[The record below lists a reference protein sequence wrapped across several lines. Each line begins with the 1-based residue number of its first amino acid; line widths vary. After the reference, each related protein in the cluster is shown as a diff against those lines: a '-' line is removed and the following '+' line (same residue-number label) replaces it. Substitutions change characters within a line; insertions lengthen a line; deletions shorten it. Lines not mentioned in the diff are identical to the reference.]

1 MKAAVTTS
9 TRGMRSRF
17 SIVFLKEFT
26 EHLRDRRALMMLA
39 LFVLMYPLMLGYM
52 LNHMIERATKP
63 EREGMELAVIGG
75 AQAPT
80 LMAQLKQKN
89 VTVKQMGPMDEEAI
103 TRLLRERKAVALLR
117 LDEKFA
123 EDYQDMRPAKIEM
136 WFDSASDDGPR
147 QRDIED
153 VLTSYSQTIAGARLL
168 AHGVSP
174 ATMAPVK
181 LQRYD
186 TGSNASR
193 SASMIGAIL
202 GILFLPAFLCC
213 LSAAVDSTA
222 GERERRSLEVLM
234 AQPVSPLT
242 LICGKWIAAA
252 ALSILGLSRELGL
265 AHGILSWLPLEEV
278 GMSWRVTTA
287 DLLRVCLAAVPLCLF
302 AAAAQI
308 ALAMNSKSYKEA
320 QSVLSIFTLV
330 PLLPG
335 LAVSMMQVETA
346 RWMYMVPMLSNQTLL
361 RELAK
366 GQVMGAL
373 PFTLTFLS
381 SLLPAL
387 AIIAFAAW
395 RMKSE
400 RYVLAV

>member
-1 MKAAVTTS
+1 MTT
-9 TRGMRSRF
+9 RRKSRF
-17 SIVFLKEFT
+17 LIVFLKELR
-26 EHLRDRRALMMLA
+26 EHLRDRRSLMMLA

-52 LNHMIERATKP
+52 LNHMVERATKP
-63 EREGMELAVIGG
+63 EREGMELAVINSG
-75 AQAPT
+75 QAPT

-89 VTVKQMGPMDEEAI
+89 VTVTDVGPLDDAAI
-103 TRLLRERKAVALLR
+103 GKLLRARKVVAVLR
-117 LDEKFA
+117 LDDKYA
-123 EDYQDMRPAKIEM
+123 ETYAEMRPANMEL
-136 WFDSASDDGPR
+136 WFDSASDNGPR
-147 QRDIED
+147 QRDIEE
-153 VLTSYSQTIAGARLL
+153 VLTNYGSAIAGARLL

-174 ATMAPVK
+174 AIMSPVK

-193 SASMIGAIL
+193 SAAMIGTIL

-234 AQPVSPLT
+234 AQPVTPLS
-242 LICGKWIAAA
+242 LVSGKWIAAA
-252 ALSILGLSRELGL
+252 ALSVAGLTLELAL

-278 GMSWRVTTA
+278 GMSWRVTTL
-287 DLLRVCLAAVPLCLF
+287 DLLRVCIVAVPLCLF

-320 QSVLSIFTLV
+320 QSVLSIFVLV

-335 LAVSMMQVETA
+335 LAVSMMEIETNT
-346 RWMYMVPMLSNQTLL
+346 WMYAVPMLSNQTLL

-366 GQVMGAL
+366 GQEMGML
-373 PFTLTFLS
+373 PFVMTFLS
-381 SLLPAL
+381 SLLPAI
-387 AIIAFAAW
+387 AIILFASW

>member
-1 MKAAVTTS
+1 MKSVLKS
-9 TRGMRSRF
+9 KF
-17 SIVFLKEFT
+17 SVVFLKEAR
-26 EHLRDRRALMMLA
+26 EHLRDRRSLLMLA
-39 LFVLMYPLMLGYM
+39 LFVLMYPVMLGYM
-52 LNHMIERATKP
+52 MNQIIERATKA
-63 EREGMELAVIGG
+63 EREGMEVAVIGA

-89 VTVKQMGPMDEEAI
+89 ITVNQMGPMSEDAI
-103 TRLLRERKAVALLR
+103 TRLLHERKAVVLLR
-117 LDEKFA
+117 LDDKYA
-123 EDYQDMRPAKIEM
+123 ESYADMRPAKIEL
-136 WFDSASDDGPR
+136 WFDSASDDNAR
-147 QRDIED
+147 QHDIEE
-153 VLTSYSQTIAGARLL
+153 VLSSYSSAIAGARLL

-174 ATMAPVK
+174 AVMAPLR

-193 SASMIGAIL
+193 SASMIGAML
-202 GILFLPAFLCC
+202 GILFLPAFLCS

-234 AQPVSPLT
+234 AQPVSPLNLVT
-242 LICGKWIAAA
+242 GKWIAAA
-252 ALSILGLSRELGL
+252 ALSIVGLSLELGL
-265 AHGILSWLPLEEV
+265 AHAILSWLPLEEI
-278 GMSWRVTTA
+278 GMSWRVTSF
-287 DLLRVCLAAVPLCLF
+287 DLIRVCLGAVPLCLF

-320 QSVLSIFTLV
+320 QSVLSLFTLL

-335 LAVSMMQVETA
+335 LAVSMLELETDT
-346 RWMYMVPMLSNQTLL
+346 WMYAVPMLANQTLL

-366 GQVMGAL
+366 GQEMGLL
-373 PFTLTFLS
+373 PFALTFLS

-387 AIIAFAAW
+387 AIIAFASW

>member
-1 MKAAVTTS
+1 MSGGAPKPRA
-9 TRGMRSRF
+9 MRSKF
-17 SIVFLKEFT
+17 SIVFLKEFI
-26 EHLRDRRALMMLA
+26 EHLRDRRSLMMLA

-52 LNHMIERATKP
+52 LNHMIERATQP
-63 EREGMELAVIGG
+63 EREGMELAVIGA

-89 VTVKQMGPMDEEAI
+89 INVTQLGPMSEVAI
-103 TRLLRERKAVALLR
+103 THLLRERKAVALLR
-117 LDEKFA
+117 LDDKYA
-123 EDYQDMRPAKIEM
+123 ENYRDMRPAKIEM
-136 WFDSASDDGPR
+136 WFDSASDDSPR

-153 VLTSYSQTIAGARLL
+153 VLSNYSSAIAGARLL

-174 ATMAPVK
+174 AIMAPVK

-234 AQPVSPLT
+234 AQPVSRLT
-242 LICGKWIAAA
+242 LISGKWIAAA
-252 ALSILGLSRELGL
+252 ALSIVGLSFELAL

-287 DLLRVCLAAVPLCLF
+287 DLARVCLAAMPLCLF

-320 QSVLSIFTLV
+320 QSVLSIFTLL

-335 LAVSMMQVETA
+335 LAVSMLNLETDT
-346 RWMYMVPMLSNQTLL
+346 WMYTVPMLANQTLL

-366 GQVMGAL
+366 GQAMGAV
-373 PFTLTFLS
+373 PFTLTLLS
-381 SLLPAL
+381 SLLPAI
-387 AIIAFAAW
+387 AIIVFAAW